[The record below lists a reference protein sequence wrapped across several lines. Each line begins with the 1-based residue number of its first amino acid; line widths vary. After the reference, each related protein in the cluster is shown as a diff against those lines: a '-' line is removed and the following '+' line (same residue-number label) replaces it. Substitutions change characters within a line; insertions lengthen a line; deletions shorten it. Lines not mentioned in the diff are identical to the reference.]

1 MLSDES
7 RGQLLQYL
15 VVSEG
20 LRLKPYTDTVGKLS
34 IGIGRNLTDVGISA
48 MEAYDLC
55 NHDIDRAEAAV
66 LKRYPWILDHDP
78 VRQAVIVELMFNMG
92 PASLA
97 TFVNTLRAFQ
107 RKDYPAVAEGLRKSK
122 WHRQVQ
128 ASRSTRII
136 QMVETGEWA

>member
-1 MLSDES
+1 MLNQDA
-7 RGQLLQYL
+7 RDQLVQYL
-15 VVSEG
+15 IVSEG

-55 NHDIDRAEAAV
+55 HHDIDRACDAV
-66 LKRYPWILDHDP
+66 MKRYPWILEHDV
-78 VRQAVIVELMFNMG
+78 VRQIVLVELAFNMG
-92 PASLA
+92 PHSLG

-107 RKDYPAVAEGLRKSK
+107 KKDYAAVAEGLRKSK
-122 WHRQVQ
+122 WFRQVQ
-128 ASRSTRII
+128 TSRSKRII